1 MRTKKRWLGVMKSLA
16 MEAEGVS
23 ALRRR
28 FCQRNAVVNEGNEGD
43 LYGLGLM
50 TVSCVER
57 EGSLAKRSTTKAESG
72 LRSLGAT
79 LPMRWDSRMRRT
91 CKVL

>member
-1 MRTKKRWLGVMKSLA
+1 MKSLA

-23 ALRRR
+23 ALQRR
-28 FCQRNAVVNEGNEGD
+28 FRKSNAVVNERNQGD

-50 TVSCVER
+50 TVSWLER
-57 EGSLAKRSTTKAESG
+57 GGSFAKRSTMKAESG

-79 LPMRWDSRMRRT
+79 LPMRWDSRMRST
-91 CKVL
+91 CEGVTINH